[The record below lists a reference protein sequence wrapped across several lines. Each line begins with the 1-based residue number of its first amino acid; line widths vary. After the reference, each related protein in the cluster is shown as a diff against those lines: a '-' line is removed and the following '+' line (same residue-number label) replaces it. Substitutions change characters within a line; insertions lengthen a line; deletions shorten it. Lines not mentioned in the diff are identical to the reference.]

1 MSQRTHSKKAILAAA
16 ILAPAASNAAALH
29 ITVEAP
35 SNVGL
40 APALLSFH
48 DGSNDFFDTGSTASA
63 GLEALAEV
71 GDTSTLQ
78 SSLTTGDNLTILGPG
93 PCPFTPGSSNSA
105 VFNNA
110 DTNTSF
116 SFAAMVLPSNDWFIG
131 NNNALDISSLI
142 SGGIGTSLTFE
153 FGRVYDAGTELEDFL
168 FSPGNTIIGI
178 DTMATPG
185 GGTST
190 NDPISLVSGADPFGS
205 FANISPDT
213 FDSTAFDFNSA
224 GVGNTV
230 IGRVTITHIP
240 EPGVTL
246 LGSLGILTL
255 LIRRKRS

>member
-16 ILAPAASNAAALH
+16 ILAPAASNATALH

-93 PCPFTPGSSNSA
+93 PGPFTPGSSNSA
-105 VFNNA
+105 VFNIA

-142 SGGIGTSLTFE
+142 SGGVGTSLTFE

-205 FANISPDT
+205 FANITPGT

-230 IGRVTITHIP
+230 LGRVTITHIP